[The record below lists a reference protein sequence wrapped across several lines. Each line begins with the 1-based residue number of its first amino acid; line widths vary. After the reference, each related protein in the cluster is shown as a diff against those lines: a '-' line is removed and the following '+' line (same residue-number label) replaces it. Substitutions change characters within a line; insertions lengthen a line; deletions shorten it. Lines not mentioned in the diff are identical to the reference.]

1 MCLAV
6 MLGSE
11 LALSKRPWP
20 MWSYSLLARSAVAE
34 RSSPDPDPPPTPG
47 MLSKCHSSGST
58 CSTICLG
65 FLSYTRSTRS
75 ACGDQGTSVS
85 KHKHWVLFQGFPDTI
100 PATQIHCTKLVCQ
113 QNKQNQRTHNWFT
126 DKISK
131 INSHTAALLSKQLG
145 SPHTLIGL
153 LQDQFTLLVYGQNN
167 QDQHAPFAYH
177 QNNRKELRLHT
188 TQQLAHYQLTDRTIR
203 MHSHTTAP
211 MRRQSGSTLTLHW
224 FTTGSTHASG
234 FRTE

>member
-1 MCLAV
+1 MARRRLSPAGQAHAPYKSSLRMLMCLAV

-20 MWSYSLLARSAVAE
+20 MWSYSLPARSAVAE

-85 KHKHWVLFQGFPDTI
+85 KRKHWVLCFK
-100 PATQIHCTKLVCQ
+100 ACLTQYLPPKFTAQSLFANRTSRVNIHT
-113 QNKQNQRTHNWFT
+113 T
-126 DKISK
+126 
-131 INSHTAALLSKQLG
+131 
-145 SPHTLIGL
+145 GL
-153 LQDQFTLLVYGQNN
+153 LT
-167 QDQHAPFAYH
+167 
-177 QNNRKELRLHT
+177 K
-188 TQQLAHYQLTDRTIR
+188 
-203 MHSHTTAP
+203 
-211 MRRQSGSTLTLHW
+211 
-224 FTTGSTHASG
+224 
-234 FRTE
+234 

>member
-1 MCLAV
+1 MARRRQSPAGQARTPYKSSLRMLMCLAV

-20 MWSYSLLARSAVAE
+20 MWSYSLPARSAVAE

-113 QNKQNQRTHNWFT
+113 QNKQDQHTHNWFT
-126 DKISK
+126 DKISR
-131 INSHTAALLSKQLG
+131 INSHTAALLSK
-145 SPHTLIGL
+145 
-153 LQDQFTLLVYGQNN
+153 
-167 QDQHAPFAYH
+167 
-177 QNNRKELRLHT
+177 
-188 TQQLAHYQLTDRTIR
+188 
-203 MHSHTTAP
+203 
-211 MRRQSGSTLTLHW
+211 
-224 FTTGSTHASG
+224 
-234 FRTE
+234 